1 MVMNMWKIWTTC
13 SVFNFQYSYDCGQ
26 YGDDDNVEWQKLRW
40 PRQPGASEECQPF
53 EREDDDDDENEDDE
67 EEEEEGEEYT
77 EY

>member
-1 MVMNMWKIWTTC
+1 M
-13 SVFNFQYSYDCGQ
+13 
-26 YGDDDNVEWQKLRW
+26 EWQKLRW

-53 EREDDDDDENEDDE
+53 EREDDDDENDDDEE